1 MMRRGVLKSKQT
13 SRIEQVLRGLAVA
26 GAAGILLLAIEAS
39 GQPGWAAGARYLFVG
54 GLAALTGL
62 GIGVVVGLVFGL
74 PESSPVM
81 PGVVPDS
88 QNGGAPAAGPTAP
101 STDWYRDSSA
111 LERIATWLTGAII
124 ALSLANFDAWT
135 ERFDHAAVAVGAMM
149 GGHTIAD
156 REAASRNAAALRD
169 EIGHLAQTGGE
180 TPDAFRDRSSKAS
193 AALKTVERQLVQS
206 QGEDAVTGGLL
217 LGAYALIGFISAYL
231 WTRRYLPM
239 ELANGRL
246 EMRDVGRMDKS
257 RDAAALS
264 AAQANG
270 LNQSN
275 SAAADPAAAAEAVT
289 SAAKGSPLSLAA
301 DVKEADPDA
310 VKPGSVI
317 DDPWKGQFNGTATS
331 ARAEVTANVREAA
344 GRPGVYLVVLTIRG
358 RTPGQRRELVG
369 SAARLYLHPTFPQP
383 IIRAIPFDGAGIAEV
398 TLSAYGAF
406 TVGIQLI
413 PSDERLELD
422 LAGLSDAPVAFRLN

>member
-1 MMRRGVLKSKQT
+1 MRRGGLKLKET

-26 GAAGILLLAIEAS
+26 GATGILLLAVEAF

-62 GIGVVVGLVFGL
+62 GLGVVVGLVFGL
-74 PESSPVM
+74 PESSPVVA
-81 PGVVPDS
+81 GVVSDG
-88 QNGGAPAAGPTAP
+88 QNGSTSTTGTSAP
-101 STDWYRDSSA
+101 SNDWYRDSSA

-135 ERFDHAAVAVGAMM
+135 ERFDRAAVAVGAMM
-149 GGHTIAD
+149 EGQTIAD
-156 REAASRNAAALRD
+156 REAASRKAAALRD
-169 EIGHLAQTGGE
+169 KIGHLARNAEE
-180 TPDAFRDRSSKAS
+180 TPEAFRDRSAEAS
-193 AALKTVERQLVQS
+193 AALKTAERQLVKS
-206 QGEDAVTGGLL
+206 QGEDAVAGGLL

-270 LNQSN
+270 FNQSK
-275 SAAADPAAAAEAVT
+275 SANADPAAAADAVT
-289 SAAKGSPLSLAA
+289 SAAKGSQLSLAA
-301 DVKEADPDA
+301 GVKEADPDA
-310 VKPGSVI
+310 VKPGSVV
-317 DDPWKGQFNGTATS
+317 DDPWKGQFNGIATS
-331 ARAEVTANVREAA
+331 ARAEVMANVREAA

-358 RTPGQRRELVG
+358 RTPGQRGELAG
-369 SAARLYLHPTFPQP
+369 SVARLYLHPTFPQP